1 MKILY
6 PEQTE
11 GRYIG
16 NRMLN
21 NKISSAYVSPC
32 GTGKTVTASFI
43 IKDRISLGN
52 IVYILVPQIE
62 IFIQWID
69 ELVEIGIDPGYIN
82 DEGIR
87 GQNRQ
92 VYVCMYQSLI
102 NIMPMIP
109 ESLYPT
115 EIIIDELQH
124 TLSAS
129 IKTICNFFGSAT
141 RLGLTATLYHN
152 SKETFKPYY
161 TESFQTI
168 TKKIAIEKGYIT
180 KPLAIVPEEFLKDA
194 DIPMEGDDYNMNV
207 QAELL
212 GETRIIG
219 DVIKYYELIFCG
231 NPVIVPC
238 ATFNHSAQIVEMF
251 NKSGWHFEHL
261 HSELPKHERKRIL
274 KAVAN
279 QEINGICTV
288 GIGVEGLSIKGLWGV
303 MWMCRTMS
311 PIKWTQFN
319 GRAERL
325 YPGKKYAFI
334 VDFVGNTIIHKLP
347 EVEHKGTLDGS
358 DADIEGIDTPYIKCP
373 ACGVYNAAENLICHW
388 CGYDFTDI
396 PIDGTCGKCRHF
408 DKQEAYRIF
417 DPDSDRYDICMREC
431 FCPIFLNFPG
441 CENYTRKGRQ
451 LPAMIDGE
459 LVAIT
464 TDGQIHVIR
473 QRARKVKETQKA
485 RILEKEEKQHALEE
499 ISEAEKR
506 KILKDGMFKD
516 GSRRKLFKE
525 ALGGRL

>member
-1 MKILY
+1 MKTLWI
-6 PEQTE
+6 EQTKA
-11 GRYIG
+11 RHIA

-32 GTGKTVTASFI
+32 GTGKTVTAAHI
-43 IKDRISLGN
+43 ISDRIALD
-52 IVYILVPQIE
+52 IPDYIMFILCPQIE

-69 ELVEIGIDPGYIN
+69 ELVEIGIDPGYVN

-87 GQNRQ
+87 GTNRQ

-161 TESFQTI
+161 TKSFQTI
-168 TKKIAIEKGYIT
+168 TKKIAIKKGYIT

-194 DIPMEGDDYNMNV
+194 DIPMEGDEYNMNV

-212 GETRIIG
+212 GETKIIG

-231 NPVIVPC
+231 NPGIGVC
-238 ATFNHSAQIVEMF
+238 ATFNQCETVVKMF
-251 NKSGWHFEHL
+251 NDAGWNFMHL
-261 HSELPKHERKRIL
+261 HSNLPKEERKRIL
-274 KAVAN
+274 RLVAN

-303 MWMCRTMS
+303 MWMCRTKS

-325 YPGKKYAFI
+325 YPGKKYALI
-334 VDFVGNTIIHKLP
+334 VDFVGNTIIHGLP

-358 DADIEGIDTPYIKCP
+358 DADTPQDDTPYRKCP
-373 ACGVYNAAENLICHW
+373 ACGVYNAVENLNCHW
-388 CGYDFTDI
+388 CGYDLTFI
-396 PIDGTCGKCRHF
+396 PEDGTCGKCKHHHKDPLTASIF
-408 DKQEAYRIF
+408 CNELGHGNIDKWMIE
-417 DPDSDRYDICMREC
+417 
-431 FCPIFLNFPG
+431 PG
-441 CENYTRKGRQ
+441 CPYYQRKGRS

-464 TDGQIHVIR
+464 TDGQVHEIR
-473 QRARKVKETQKA
+473 QRAKRKKEEQ
-485 RILEKEEKQHALEE
+485 RILIQEKEEKKHALEE

-506 KILKDGMFKD
+506 KILKDGMFASK
-516 GSRRKLFKE
+516 GRRELFHE
-525 ALGGRL
+525 ALEGMK

>member
-1 MKILY
+1 MSKTLY
-6 PEQTE
+6 PEQQE
-11 GRYIG
+11 ARHIANY
-16 NRMLN
+16 NLN
-21 NKISSAYVSPC
+21 NKISSAMISPC
-32 GTGKTVTASFI
+32 GSGKTVTASFI
-43 IKDRISLGN
+43 IKDRISLGE

-87 GQNRQ
+87 GQNRK

-168 TKKIAIEKGYIT
+168 TKKTAIKKGYIT

-194 DIPMEGDDYNMNV
+194 EIPMEGDEYNMNV
-207 QAELL
+207 QAQLL
-212 GETRIIG
+212 GETKIIG

-238 ATFNHSAQIVEMF
+238 ATFNHCEKVVKMF
-251 NKSGWHFEHL
+251 NDAGWNFMHL
-261 HSELPKHERKRIL
+261 HSDLPKHERKRIL
-274 KAVAN
+274 KAIAN

-358 DADIEGIDTPYIKCP
+358 DADIELDDTPYRKCP
-373 ACGVYNAAENLICHW
+373 ACGVYNAAENLNCHW
-388 CGYDFTDI
+388 CGYDLTFI
-396 PIDGTCGKCRHF
+396 PEDGTCGKCSNYV
-408 DKQEAYRIF
+408 K
-417 DPDSDRYDICMREC
+417 DPAGMLDIHCKKGMY
-431 FCPIFLNFPG
+431 CPIWYNFLG
-441 CENYTRKGRQ
+441 CPHFARKGRP

-464 TDGQIHVIR
+464 TDGQVHEIR
-473 QRARKVKETQKA
+473 QRAKRKKEEQ
-485 RILEKEEKQHALEE
+485 RILIQEKEESRHALEE
-499 ISEAEKR
+499 IPQAEKR

-516 GSRRKLFKE
+516 GTRRELFKE
-525 ALGGRL
+525 ALRGRM

>member
-1 MKILY
+1 MKTLW
-6 PEQTE
+6 PEQIE
-11 GRYIG
+11 GRYIA

-52 IVYILVPQIE
+52 IVYVLVPQIE

-87 GQNRQ
+87 GQDRQ

-168 TKKIAIEKGYIT
+168 TKKIAIKKGYIT

-194 DIPMEGDDYNMNV
+194 VIPMEGDEYNMNV
-207 QAELL
+207 QAGLL
-212 GETRIIG
+212 GKTKIIG

-238 ATFNHSAQIVEMF
+238 ATFDHCEKVVKMF
-251 NKSGWHFEHL
+251 NDAGWNFMHL

-325 YPGKKYAFI
+325 YPNKKYAFI

-358 DADIEGIDTPYIKCP
+358 DADIEDLDTPYKKCP
-373 ACGVYNAAENLICHW
+373 ACGVYNAAENLVCHW
-388 CGYDFTDI
+388 CGYDLTFI
-396 PIDGTCGKCRHF
+396 PEDGTCGKCKHW
-408 DKQEAYRIF
+408 KKSGIMAVCIAGIAEITWNKWKYL
-417 DPDSDRYDICMREC
+417 SG
-431 FCPIFLNFPG
+431 CPSY
-441 CENYTRKGRQ
+441 ERKGRS

-459 LVAIT
+459 LIAIT
-464 TDGQIHVIR
+464 TDGQVHSIR
-473 QRARKVKETQKA
+473 ERAQRVKEEQ
-485 RILEKEEKQHALEE
+485 RIRIQEKEEKQHALEE
-499 ISEAEKR
+499 IPQAEKR

-516 GSRRKLFKE
+516 GMRRKLFKE
-525 ALGGRL
+525 ALKGRM